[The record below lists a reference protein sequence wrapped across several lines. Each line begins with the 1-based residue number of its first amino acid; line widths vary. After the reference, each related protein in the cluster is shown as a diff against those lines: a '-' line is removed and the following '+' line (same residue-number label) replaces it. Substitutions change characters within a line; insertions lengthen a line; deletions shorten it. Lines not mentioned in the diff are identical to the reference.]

1 MPKARTR
8 KPAGPPAAIE
18 ASGVVVSFG
27 GTPVLNKVGVKVDY
41 GQAVSLVGRN
51 GSGKST
57 LLRCIGG
64 LLQPDSGSVRIA
76 GVDPARTG
84 PALWRDVVMLLGDE
98 AWYPDL
104 TVIEHLEL
112 LRAVHAP
119 VPDDIPKP
127 ADLLEAFGLTER
139 ADVVPAVLSSGQ
151 RQRLMLA
158 TALCRPSKVLMLDEP
173 EQRLDTDIRPVLA
186 ELLADRVK
194 AGAALLLASH
204 DKTLVEGVGARI
216 RSLDQVSE

>member
-1 MPKARTR
+1 MTSKPRKA
-8 KPAGPPAAIE
+8 PAAIE
-18 ASGVVVSFG
+18 ASGVVIAFG
-27 GTPVLNKVGVKVDY
+27 GTPVLDGVSVKVNY

-57 LLRCIGG
+57 LLRAIGG
-64 LLQPDSGSVRIA
+64 LLKPDAGTVRIA
-76 GVDPARTG
+76 GVEPSRAG
-84 PALWRDVVMLLGDE
+84 PQLWRDVVMLLGDE

-104 TVIEHLEL
+104 TVIEHLQL

-119 VPDDIPKP
+119 VPGDIPEP
-127 ADLLEAFGLTER
+127 ADLLEAMGLTER

-158 TALCRPSKVLMLDEP
+158 AALCRPSKVLMLDEP

-186 ELLADRVK
+186 ELLRERVD

-204 DKTLVEGVGARI
+204 DKTLIDGVGARV
-216 RSLDQVSE
+216 RSLDKVPE

>member
-1 MPKARTR
+1 
-8 KPAGPPAAIE
+8 
-18 ASGVVVSFG
+18 VVVSFG

-64 LLQPDSGSVRIA
+64 LLQPDSGTVRIA

-119 VPDDIPKP
+119 VPDDIPEPK
-127 ADLLEAFGLTER
+127 DLLEAFGLTER

-173 EQRLDTDIRPVLA
+173 EQRLDTDIRPILA
-186 ELLADRVK
+186 ELLAERVK

-204 DKTLVEGVGARI
+204 DKTLVDGVGARI

>member
-1 MPKARTR
+1 MTSKPRKA
-8 KPAGPPAAIE
+8 PAAID
-18 ASGVVVSFG
+18 ASGVVISFG
-27 GTPVLNKVGVKVDY
+27 GTAVLDGVSVKVNY

-57 LLRCIGG
+57 LLRAIGG
-64 LLQPDSGSVRIA
+64 LINPDAGTVRIA
-76 GVDPARTG
+76 GVEPSRAG
-84 PALWRDVVMLLGDE
+84 PQLWRDVVMLLGDE

-104 TVIEHLEL
+104 TVIEHLQL

-119 VPDDIPKP
+119 VPGDIPEP
-127 ADLLEAFGLTER
+127 GDLLDAMGLSER

-186 ELLADRVK
+186 GLLRERVD

-204 DKTLVEGVGARI
+204 DKTLIDGVGARV
-216 RSLDQVSE
+216 RSLDKVPE